1 MQATAIVKQAKEVG
15 LDMIGICDHNSAENV
30 AAVVKAGAREGLPVI
45 AGIEITSSEEAH
57 ILGLFDTER
66 DLMHLQDEVYENLSG
81 ENNEEAFGPQTI
93 VDEWDRVVGTNRR
106 LLIGATALTVEQ
118 VVEAI
123 HRRAEWDRVVGTNR
137 RLLIGATAL
146 TVEQVVEAIHRR
158 AGLAI
163 ASHVDRER
171 FSLIGQL
178 GFIPEGLSLD
188 ALEVS
193 RPSSIRQAYDYP
205 VVTFSDA
212 HFLEDIGKN
221 CTHFMIEDVSVDEIT
236 KALRNEMGRRIIV
249 N

>member
-1 MQATAIVKQAKEVG
+1 MQATAIVKRAKKVG

-93 VDEWDRVVGTNRR
+93 VDEWDRAVGTNRR
-106 LLIGATALTVEQ
+106 LLIGATALTVE
-118 VVEAI
+118 
-123 HRRAEWDRVVGTNR
+123 R
-137 RLLIGATAL
+137 
-146 TVEQVVEAIHRR
+146 VVEAIHRR

-193 RPSSIRQAYDYP
+193 RPSSAGQGYDYP

-212 HFLEDIGKN
+212 HFLDDIGKN
-221 CTHFMIEDVSVDEIT
+221 CTHFMIEDVSIDEIR
-236 KALRNEMGRRIIV
+236 KALRDEMGRRVIV